1 MAGDKRRL
9 DTLQTVEL
17 AEGVEVHLRA
27 AGPMLRLMAF
37 LLDFLIKIG
46 LGLVIWLVLMLGA
59 AALGENVAMGL
70 FSILTFLLNWFYDV
84 FFEVGAKGATWG
96 KRAAGIRVVNEA
108 GGAVTVGQ
116 SMVRNII
123 RIVELYLPLLPLVAF
138 FNPRFQRLGDLAGGT
153 LVVYAKENVDPV
165 FSGPPAMAAIPVH
178 VPLTREERAAMISY
192 RHRAGGWSEARRA
205 ELTNHLS
212 PLTGNVGPKGVG
224 TVTGM
229 AQWLEEE
236 S

>member
-1 MAGDKRRL
+1 MAEVKRRL

-17 AEGVEVHLRA
+17 ADGVEVHLRV
-27 AGPMLRLMAF
+27 AGPFLRLMAF
-37 LLDFLIKIG
+37 FLDSLIKVG
-46 LGLVIWLVLMLGA
+46 LTLVFGLIINLSAMALGSNVSQGIWLI
-59 AALGENVAMGL
+59 
-70 FSILTFLLNWFYDV
+70 FSFLLSWFYDV
-84 FFEVGAKGATWG
+84 IFECGRRGATWG
-96 KRAAGIRVVNEA
+96 KRAAGLRVVTE
-108 GGAVTVGQ
+108 GGATVSLGQ

-123 RIVELYLPLLPLVAF
+123 RMVELWLPMLPLVAF

-153 LVVYAKENVDPV
+153 LVVYAKENAEPV
-165 FSGPPAMAAIPVH
+165 FTGPVALSAVPVN

-192 RHRAGGWSEARRA
+192 RHRASGWSKERSA

-212 PLTGNVGPKGVG
+212 PLTGQLGPKGVS
-224 TVTGM
+224 TVLGM

>member
-1 MAGDKRRL
+1 MEGVKRRL

-17 AEGVEVHLRA
+17 ADGVEVHLRT
-27 AGPMLRLMAF
+27 AGPFLRLMAF
-37 LLDFLIKIG
+37 LLDMLIKFGISI
-46 LGLVIWLVLMLGA
+46 VFYLVLILSLS
-59 AALGENVAMGL
+59 ALGDNVTMGIMTL
-70 FSILTFLLNWFYDV
+70 FSFFLQWFYDV

-96 KRAAGIRVVNEA
+96 KRAAGIRVVTE
-108 GGAVTVGQ
+108 GGATVSIGQ

-153 LVVYAKENVDPV
+153 LVVYAKENVDSV
-165 FSGPPAMAAIPVH
+165 YAGPPAMSAVPVH
-178 VPLTREERAAMISY
+178 VPLTREERAAMISF
-192 RHRAGGWSEARRA
+192 RHRAGGWSEARRV

-212 PLTGNVGPKGVG
+212 PLTGQVGAKGVG
-224 TVTGM
+224 SVTGM

>member
-1 MAGDKRRL
+1 MEGVKRRL

-17 AEGVEVHLRA
+17 ADGVEVHLRT
-27 AGPMLRLMAF
+27 AGPFLRLMAF
-37 LLDFLIKIG
+37 LLDMLIKFGISI
-46 LGLVIWLVLMLGA
+46 VFYLVLILSSL
-59 AALGENVAMGL
+59 ALGDNVTMGIMTL
-70 FSILTFLLNWFYDV
+70 FSFFLQWFYDV

-96 KRAAGIRVVNEA
+96 KRAAGIRVVTE
-108 GGAVTVGQ
+108 GGATVSIGQ

-165 FSGPPAMAAIPVH
+165 YAGPPSMSAVPVN
-178 VPLTREERAAMISY
+178 VPLTREERAAMISF
-192 RHRAGGWSEARRA
+192 RHRAGAWSEARRA

-212 PLTGNVGPKGVG
+212 PLTGQVGPKGVG

>member
-1 MAGDKRRL
+1 MEGVKRRL

-17 AEGVEVHLRA
+17 ADGVEVHLRT
-27 AGPMLRLMAF
+27 AGPFLRLMAF
-37 LLDFLIKIG
+37 LLDMLIKFGISI
-46 LGLVIWLVLMLGA
+46 VFYLVLILSSP
-59 AALGENVAMGL
+59 ALGDNVTMGIMTL
-70 FSILTFLLNWFYDV
+70 FSFFLQWFYDV

-96 KRAAGIRVVNEA
+96 KRVAGIRVVTE
-108 GGAVTVGQ
+108 GGATVSIGQ

-153 LVVYAKENVDPV
+153 LVVYAKENVDLV
-165 FSGPPAMAAIPVH
+165 YAGPPSMSAVPVN
-178 VPLTREERAAMISY
+178 VPLTREERAAMISF

-212 PLTGNVGPKGVG
+212 PLTGQVGPKGVG